1 MSSTFTSHVA
11 SSGVLF
17 GRAGDPRD
25 SRLELLPCRRL
36 FADDRSPLTGVDAAL
51 PVDRVDWSDLEFV
64 KLAAYTRSAP
74 LTPLHGCGS
83 NGSPPSPNKSS
94 EGAGAIPPP
103 IVPRPS
109 FDASYGASIATL
121 SDSISAWS
129 SAIRSAAS
137 SLLAD
142 DQGVGAR
149 DGVSI
154 LLLSSAVAVAV
165 TRRRR

>member
-74 LTPLHGCGS
+74 LTPLHGCGG
-83 NGSPPSPNKSS
+83 NGSPPSLNKSS
-94 EGAGAIPPP
+94 GSPAIPPP

>member
-11 SSGVLF
+11 SSTVLF

-25 SRLELLPCRRL
+25 SRLELLSCRRL
-36 FADDRSPLTGVDAAL
+36 PGDRSPLRGVDAAL

-74 LTPLHGCGS
+74 LTPLHGCGG

-94 EGAGAIPPP
+94 ESPAIPPP

-109 FDASYGASIATL
+109 FDAYGASIATL

-142 DQGVGAR
+142 DQGVAAC
-149 DGVSI
+149 DGVSTRPFG
-154 LLLSSAVAVAV
+154 VAV
-165 TRRRR
+165 TSRRRR

>member
-1 MSSTFTSHVA
+1 MSSTFTSHVT
-11 SSGVLF
+11 SSTVLCR
-17 GRAGDPRD
+17 GGDPRD
-25 SRLELLPCRRL
+25 SRLELLSCRRL
-36 FADDRSPLTGVDAAL
+36 PGDRSPLRGVDAALPVDRVDAAL

-74 LTPLHGCGS
+74 LTPLHGCGG
-83 NGSPPSPNKSS
+83 NGSPNKSS
-94 EGAGAIPPP
+94 ESPAIPPP

-109 FDASYGASIATL
+109 LDDAYGASIATL

-142 DQGVGAR
+142 DQGVAAC
-149 DGVSI
+149 DGVSTRPFG
-154 LLLSSAVAVAV
+154 VAV
-165 TRRRR
+165 TSRRRR

>member
-11 SSGVLF
+11 SSTV
-17 GRAGDPRD
+17 D
-25 SRLELLPCRRL
+25 SRLELLSCRRL
-36 FADDRSPLTGVDAAL
+36 PGDRSPLRGVDAAL

-74 LTPLHGCGS
+74 LTPLHGCGG

-94 EGAGAIPPP
+94 ESPAIPPP

-109 FDASYGASIATL
+109 LDDAYGASIATL

-142 DQGVGAR
+142 DQGVAAC
-149 DGVSI
+149 DGVSTRPF
-154 LLLSSAVAVAV
+154 AVAVAV
-165 TRRRR
+165 TSRRRR

>member
-36 FADDRSPLTGVDAAL
+36 FDDDFSPLTGVDAAL

-74 LTPLHGCGS
+74 LTPLHGCGG
-83 NGSPPSPNKSS
+83 NGSPPSLNKSS
-94 EGAGAIPPP
+94 RSPAIPPP
-103 IVPRPS
+103 IGPRPS

-154 LLLSSAVAVAV
+154 LLLLSAVAVAV

>member
-36 FADDRSPLTGVDAAL
+36 FDDDFSPLTGVDAAL

-74 LTPLHGCGS
+74 LTPLHGCGG

-94 EGAGAIPPP
+94 ESPATPPP
-103 IVPRPS
+103 IVPRQS
-109 FDASYGASIATL
+109 LDDAYGASIATL

-142 DQGVGAR
+142 DQGVAAC
-149 DGVSI
+149 DGVSTRPF
-154 LLLSSAVAVAV
+154 AVAV
-165 TRRRR
+165 TSRRRR

>member
-11 SSGVLF
+11 SSTVLF
-17 GRAGDPRD
+17 GRAGDH
-25 SRLELLPCRRL
+25 SRLELLSCRRL
-36 FADDRSPLTGVDAAL
+36 PGDRSPLRGVDAAL

-74 LTPLHGCGS
+74 LTPLHGCGG

-94 EGAGAIPPP
+94 ESPAIPPP
-103 IVPRPS
+103 IVPRQS
-109 FDASYGASIATL
+109 LDDAYGASIATL

-142 DQGVGAR
+142 DQGVAAC
-149 DGVSI
+149 DGVSTRPFG
-154 LLLSSAVAVAV
+154 VAV
-165 TRRRR
+165 TSRRRR

>member
-11 SSGVLF
+11 SSAVLF
-17 GRAGDPRD
+17 GRAGDPS
-25 SRLELLPCRRL
+25 SRLELLSCRRL
-36 FADDRSPLTGVDAAL
+36 PGDRSPLRGVDAAL

-74 LTPLHGCGS
+74 LTPLHGCGG

-94 EGAGAIPPP
+94 ESPAIPPP
-103 IVPRPS
+103 IVPRQS
-109 FDASYGASIATL
+109 LDDAYGASIATL

-142 DQGVGAR
+142 DQGVAAC
-149 DGVSI
+149 DGVSTRPFG
-154 LLLSSAVAVAV
+154 VAV
-165 TRRRR
+165 TSRRRR

>member
-11 SSGVLF
+11 SSTVLF

-25 SRLELLPCRRL
+25 SRLELLSCRRL
-36 FADDRSPLTGVDAAL
+36 PGDRSPLRGVDAAL

-74 LTPLHGCGS
+74 LTPLNGCGG
-83 NGSPPSPNKSS
+83 NGSPRSPNKSS
-94 EGAGAIPPP
+94 ESPAIPPP
-103 IVPRPS
+103 VVPRPS
-109 FDASYGASIATL
+109 VVDAYGASIATL

-142 DQGVGAR
+142 DQGVAAC
-149 DGVSI
+149 DGVSTR
-154 LLLSSAVAVAV
+154 SFAVAVAS
-165 TRRRR
+165 RR

>member
-1 MSSTFTSHVA
+1 MSSTFTSHVT
-11 SSGVLF
+11 SSTVLCR
-17 GRAGDPRD
+17 GGDPRD
-25 SRLELLPCRRL
+25 SRLELLSCRRL
-36 FADDRSPLTGVDAAL
+36 PGDRSPLRGVDAAL

-74 LTPLHGCGS
+74 LTPLHGCGG

-94 EGAGAIPPP
+94 ESPAIPPP
-103 IVPRPS
+103 IVPRQS
-109 FDASYGASIATL
+109 LDDAYGASIATL

-142 DQGVGAR
+142 DQGVAAC
-149 DGVSI
+149 DGVSTRPF
-154 LLLSSAVAVAV
+154 AVAV
-165 TRRRR
+165 TSRRRR

>member
-11 SSGVLF
+11 SSTV
-17 GRAGDPRD
+17 RAGDPRD
-25 SRLELLPCRRL
+25 SRLELLSCRRL
-36 FADDRSPLTGVDAAL
+36 PGDRSPLRGVDAAL

-74 LTPLHGCGS
+74 LTPLHGCGG

-94 EGAGAIPPP
+94 ESPAIPPP

-109 FDASYGASIATL
+109 LDAYGASIATL

-142 DQGVGAR
+142 DQGVAAC
-149 DGVSI
+149 DGVSTRPF
-154 LLLSSAVAVAV
+154 AVAVAV
-165 TRRRR
+165 TSRRRR